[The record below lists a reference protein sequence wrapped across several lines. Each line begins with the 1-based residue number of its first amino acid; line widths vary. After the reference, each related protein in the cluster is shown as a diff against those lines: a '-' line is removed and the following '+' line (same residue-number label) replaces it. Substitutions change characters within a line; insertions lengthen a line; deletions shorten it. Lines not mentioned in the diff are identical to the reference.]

1 MKSKINLFY
10 RSVFVREYRKSSK
23 YNLTLDMDL
32 EEIIVGL
39 MLGDLF
45 AEKRKLS
52 SNTRLQFK
60 QSAKNKAYVDHL
72 YALFENYC
80 NSPPKITTTFDMRPG
95 KKELNRSIK
104 F

>member
-1 MKSKINLFY
+1 
-10 RSVFVREYRKSSK
+10 
-23 YNLTLDMDL
+23 
-32 EEIIVGL
+32 
-39 MLGDLF
+39 MLGDLY
-45 AEKRKLS
+45 AERIKKS
-52 SNTRLQFK
+52 SNTRLQGACAE